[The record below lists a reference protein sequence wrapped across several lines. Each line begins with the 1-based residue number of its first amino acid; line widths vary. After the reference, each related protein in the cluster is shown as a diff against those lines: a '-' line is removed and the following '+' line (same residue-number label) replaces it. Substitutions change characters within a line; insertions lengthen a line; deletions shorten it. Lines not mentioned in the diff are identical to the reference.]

1 VHAHAC
7 TQHTIIITFKME
19 KRMNNLTIN
28 GKKRE
33 MWFQDQDKTRS
44 RVRARMALEL
54 TEEEDDDIFPEGPG
68 GEEG

>member
-1 VHAHAC
+1 
-7 TQHTIIITFKME
+7 ME